1 MGQLPLGAPQHAN
14 RILKILGRFD
24 GNTPYQNLMNSG
36 RLLNRPGFRRLWM
49 TAVGPERVKTLS
61 YLVCLSQCSWAWR
74 FPEHLPRSAPVTR
87 ESVYEALWRSCS
99 SQSRG
104 FYAAIAF
111 NKPSVPMIFIT
122 RFRL

>member
-1 MGQLPLGAPQHAN
+1 MTKPQIALL
-14 RILKILGRFD
+14 LKSPKRKA
-24 GNTPYQNLMNSG
+24 
-36 RLLNRPGFRRLWM
+36 LN
-49 TAVGPERVKTLS
+49 GPERVKTLS